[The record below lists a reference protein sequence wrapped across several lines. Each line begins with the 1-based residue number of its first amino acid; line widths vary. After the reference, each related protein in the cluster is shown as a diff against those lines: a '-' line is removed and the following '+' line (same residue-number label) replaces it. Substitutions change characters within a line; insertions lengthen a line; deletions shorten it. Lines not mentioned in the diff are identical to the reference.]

1 MINCNKRVGYSLMAY
16 PLKLK
21 QRKTMKKIIL
31 AAILFLPFLVF
42 CSQNRKAPAVSPQTT
57 VGKSEKT
64 ETAKVQYLTT
74 SDFRKKIMDYEAH
87 PDEWVFAGS
96 RPAVIDFYTTWCGP
110 CKMMAP
116 VVESLAEK
124 YAGKIDFYKVDID
137 QESELASVFGISSIP
152 TFLFIPVKGKPSVQ
166 MGAMQKEDFEGLID
180 KIKIK

>member
-1 MINCNKRVGYSLMAY
+1 MSAVHLNKAD
-16 PLKLK
+16 
-21 QRKTMKKIIL
+21 
-31 AAILFLPFLVF
+31 FL
-42 CSQNRKAPAVSPQTT
+42 
-57 VGKSEKT
+57 
-64 ETAKVQYLTT
+64 AKVANYET
-74 SDFRKKIMDYEAH
+74 S
-87 PDEWVFAGS
+87 PNEWKFLGS
-96 RPAVIDFYTTWCGP
+96 RPALIDFYATWCGP

-116 VVESLAEK
+116 VVESLAGK